1 MSRRDNLHLSLRHT
15 LEKDGWMITDD
26 PLILVLEQTLLK
38 ADLGAEKFF
47 AAEKEGRKIAVE
59 IKNFDSPSVI
69 NELEKTMG
77 QLRLQAIK
85 LYPVCDTD
93 SGHFLIIA
101 TGWDKQRWI
110 DTILFHARLVDRH
123 VIIEEDNFEEGL
135 TSALIAAGIAAEDI
149 ITSLDYQSGA
159 RAVVSQAV

>member
-1 MSRRDNLHLSLRHT
+1 MEHEISYVD
-15 LEKDGWMITDD
+15 
-26 PLILVLEQTLLK
+26 ILQKTV
-38 ADLGAEKFF
+38 
-47 AAEKEGRKIAVE
+47 KEATR
-59 IKNFDSPSVI
+59 NQP
-69 NELEKTMG
+69 
-77 QLRLQAIK
+77 RLQAIK

-135 TSALIAAGIAAEDI
+135 TSALIAAGIQAEHI
-149 ITSLDYQSGA
+149 VTSLDYQSGA

>member
-1 MSRRDNLHLSLRHT
+1 MDRSLSYA
-15 LEKDGWMITDD
+15 D
-26 PLILVLEQTLLK
+26 ILKQTLQE
-38 ADLGAEKFF
+38 ATQAQ
-47 AAEKEGRKIAVE
+47 
-59 IKNFDSPSVI
+59 P
-69 NELEKTMG
+69 
-77 QLRLQAIK
+77 RLQAIK

-135 TSALIAAGIAAEDI
+135 TSALIAAGIQAEHI
-149 ITSLDYQSGA
+149 VTSLDYQSGA
-159 RAVVSQAV
+159 SPAVFQAV